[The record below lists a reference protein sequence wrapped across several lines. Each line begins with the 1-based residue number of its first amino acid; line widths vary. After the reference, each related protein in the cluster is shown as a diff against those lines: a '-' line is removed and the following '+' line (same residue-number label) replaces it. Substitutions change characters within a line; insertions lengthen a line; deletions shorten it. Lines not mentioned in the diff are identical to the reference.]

1 MNSTIVTLAVFAL
14 LYLVW
19 RIYENRKMLSTPDL
33 SDERLMNEYIDL
45 SQKVVR
51 FYHKGGAPE
60 EAEQSASAYRKIVA
74 IDDELQ
80 RRGAK
85 LKLLTPLLNDRRDG
99 VRVITAALLARPN
112 DERCIKIL
120 REVAE
125 RQETT
130 ASNVAM
136 LARFFLDNIY
146 DQQNKGHDVNKVAPR
161 DIEL

>member
-1 MNSTIVTLAVFAL
+1 
-14 LYLVW
+14 
-19 RIYENRKMLSTPDL
+19 MLSTPDL

-45 SQKVVR
+45 TKTVVEFYQKR
-51 FYHKGGAPE
+51 GTPE
-60 EAEQSASAYRKIVA
+60 EIAQGVSAYRKIVA

-80 RRGAK
+80 RRGSK
-85 LKLLTPLLNDRRDG
+85 IKFLTPLLNDRRDG

-120 REVAE
+120 RDVAE
-125 RQETT
+125 RPETT

-136 LARFFLDNIY
+136 LARFFLDSIY
-146 DQQNKGHDVNKVAPR
+146 DQQNKAHDVNKVVPR